1 MTFIKASE
9 KTSFNSAGQFEN
21 EKENLL
27 IPTRVKS
34 PIEMWVLLSFSILLD
49 FQSAKNEIEKADS
62 PSTSTSESFEE
73 LQTHEKQLPDKTR
86 FNTRGLRAGYAN
98 RGTRWVFYF
107 ESKKWARF
115 LQRIL

>member
-1 MTFIKASE
+1 MTFLKASE
-9 KTSFNSAGQFEN
+9 KLLLTVLGHLKMKKKIYSFQPVS
-21 EKENLL
+21 NLQL
-27 IPTRVKS
+27 KCK
-34 PIEMWVLLSFSILLD
+34 FFNFFFILLN

-98 RGTRWVFYF
+98 RGTR
-107 ESKKWARF
+107 
-115 LQRIL
+115 